1 MVELNSLQSSNVWK
15 YIGMEIVENDKDQKG
30 IRIKN
35 TDNLKQ
41 VYGNVHGGII
51 AMAIDAAMGVAVNEA
66 IGPNQSAV
74 TVELKVNYL
83 RPVFDS
89 DFFAFATL
97 VKQGRQLLTGT
108 VEVFDEDNCIIA
120 IGITT
125 YVRKQ
130 EIPNT

>member
-15 YIGMEIVENDKDQKG
+15 YIGIEIVENEQQQRG
-30 IRIKN
+30 VQIKN

-66 IGPNQSAV
+66 IGPDQSAV

-83 RPVFDS
+83 RPVFNS
-89 DFFAFATL
+89 DLFAFAKL
-97 VKQGRQLLTGT
+97 VKQGKQLITGT
-108 VEVFDEDNCIIA
+108 VEVHDEENHLIA
-120 IGITT
+120 IGSSTFIMKANLT
-125 YVRKQ
+125 
-130 EIPNT
+130 